1 MLKIKKLNVAA
12 AEEEVLQNINLE
24 VKAGEVHVVLGA
36 SGSGKSAL
44 MMAIS
49 GLPFVDVTSGTIQ
62 YKNKKLINQSIDE
75 RSRSGICS
83 MFQHPVEISNTTNW
97 DLLEY
102 ILKHRKDPR
111 NISDLKE
118 WYIALAK
125 ALGLAEHHGI
135 LNPDNE
141 CMDWAMAMKND
152 LLMTI
157 MLDPA
162 LVLVDDIDE
171 KLKVEDIEIVAG
183 VLKEFFHN
191 SKRGSI
197 TFSKNKTMLEAIE
210 PTHVHIMVNGTIAL
224 SGGIELLTRIEKD
237 GYPELLTSKEG

>member
-1 MLKIKKLNVAA
+1 
-12 AEEEVLQNINLE
+12 
-24 VKAGEVHVVLGA
+24 
-36 SGSGKSAL
+36 
-44 MMAIS
+44 
-49 GLPFVDVTSGTIQ
+49 
-62 YKNKKLINQSIDE
+62 
-75 RSRSGICS
+75 
-83 MFQHPVEISNTTNW
+83 
-97 DLLEY
+97 
-102 ILKHRKDPR
+102 
-111 NISDLKE
+111 
-118 WYIALAK
+118 
-125 ALGLAEHHGI
+125 
-135 LNPDNE
+135 
-141 CMDWAMAMKND
+141 
-152 LLMTI
+152 MTI